1 MRLITTFNKEVD
13 AKTFSITLT
22 RDGIPNNFEKK
33 FDPDT
38 KQFIYYIWIVQEAT
52 LERAKNW
59 LQLYKESPTSPQ
71 FLQVAP
77 TIENAT
83 HAATTVSARKKRFDF
98 ALHLTTSWII
108 ILCTA
113 LFIFGL
119 LEIWAK
125 PGRIEAT
132 TSLYKNL
139 LFSSLNDW
147 PGFYTLFLNQMSP
160 ISSMSSYPIF
170 SSIRQG
176 EIWRLVTPALLHG
189 NFIHLF
195 FNMLCL
201 WVLGQ
206 QVEERIGITRY
217 LSLTLL
223 LAITTNTAQYL
234 MTGPLFVGYSG
245 ILAGLISFIW
255 MRQKIAPWEGY
266 TLSQTAVLFSMI
278 FIGIMIALQIL
289 SFGLYRFQINY
300 PLNIANTA
308 HIVGI
313 LFGLL
318 FAKIPLF
325 YRKIS

>member
-1 MRLITTFNKEVD
+1 MRLITTFNKEID

-22 RDGIPNNFEKK
+22 KDGIPNNFEKK

-38 KQFIYYIWIVQEAT
+38 KQFIYYIWIIQEAT

-59 LQLYKESPTSPQ
+59 LELYKESPTSPQ
-71 FLQVAP
+71 FMQAVPNTENTVA
-77 TIENAT
+77 
-83 HAATTVSARKKRFDF
+83 AATISPRKKSFEI

-113 LFIFGL
+113 LFIFSL
-119 LEIWAK
+119 VEVSTRQ
-125 PGRIEAT
+125 GRIEAT
-132 TSLYKNL
+132 TSLYKKL

-147 PGFYTLFLNQMSP
+147 PGFYTLFLNKMP
-160 ISSMSSYPIF
+160 FISSISSYPIF
-170 SSIRQG
+170 SSIKQG
-176 EIWRLVTPALLHG
+176 EIWRLVSPVLLHG

-217 LSLTLL
+217 ISLTLL
-223 LAITTNTAQYL
+223 LAVITNTAQYL

-245 ILAGLISFIW
+245 ILTGLISFIW
-255 MRQKIAPWEGY
+255 TRQKVAPWEGY
-266 TLSQTAVLFSMI
+266 TLSSTAVLFSMI
-278 FIGIMIALQIL
+278 FIGIMITLQII
-289 SFGLYRFQINY
+289 SFALYRFQINY

-313 LFGLL
+313 LFGFI

-325 YRKIS
+325 HRKIS

>member
-13 AKTFSITLT
+13 AKTFSIALAK
-22 RDGIPNNFEKK
+22 DGIPNNFEKK

-38 KQFIYYIWIVQEAT
+38 QQFIYYVWIIQEAT

-59 LQLYKESPTSPQ
+59 LQLYRESPTSPAFIQ
-71 FLQVAP
+71 ATP
-77 TIENAT
+77 STEHTTTTTIST
-83 HAATTVSARKKRFDF
+83 RKKTFDE

-113 LFIFGL
+113 LFVLSL
-119 LEIWAK
+119 LEVWTI

-132 TSLYKNL
+132 TSLYKKL

-147 PGFYTLFLNQMSP
+147 PGFYTLFLNQMPS
-160 ISSMSSYPIF
+160 ISSISSYSLF

-176 EIWRLVTPALLHG
+176 EIWRLVSPVLLHG

-217 LSLTLL
+217 ITLTLL
-223 LAITTNTAQYL
+223 LAIITNIAQYL

-245 ILAGLISFIW
+245 ILAGLIGFIW
-255 MRQKIAPWEGY
+255 TRQKVAPWEGY
-266 TLSQTAVLFSMI
+266 TLSSTAILFSII
-278 FIGIMIALQIL
+278 FIGIMITLQIV
-289 SFGLYRFQINY
+289 SFALYRFQINY

-313 LFGLL
+313 LFGFM

-325 YRKIS
+325 QRKVS